1 MNWIPPKSPHTL
13 LQEQLW
19 QDPWKI
25 FVCCIFCN
33 LTKRLTAEPYF
44 WKVLQ
49 RWSTPEELAD
59 ADYDELVDLIQPLGL
74 SQRRAKALKQM
85 SYEYT
90 HKDWKDDP
98 KTLYGI
104 GKYASDAYMIFCKGK
119 WRETDPKD
127 GALVNY
133 KNYLLSIYSCTN
145 SLN

>member
-1 MNWIPPKSPHTL
+1 MNWQPPKSPYTL

-44 WKVLQ
+44 WKVLD
-49 RWSTPEELAD
+49 RWNTPSKLASADDNELI
-59 ADYDELVDLIQPLGL
+59 EMIQPLGL
-74 SQRRAKALKQM
+74 SQRRAKALKKM

-90 HKDWKDDP
+90 HKDWKDDAT
-98 KTLYGI
+98 KLYGI
-104 GKYASDAYMIFCKGK
+104 GKYGSDAYRIFCKGEWK
-119 WRETDPKD
+119 DVQPKD

-133 KNYLLSIYSCTN
+133 HNYLKTIYGETN
-145 SLN
+145 A